1 MKKAIIL
8 IAVVALSACQT
19 TQQRQQ
25 DGRAQ
30 ADKVVRA
37 VFGTVKPLPVDP
49 NCSWCLVARR
59 CKVPTCPNQNEQKQ

>member
-1 MKKAIIL
+1 MKKAILL

-19 TQQRQQ
+19 TQSRQQ

-37 VFGTVKPLPVDP
+37 VFGTVKPLQADP
-49 NCSWCLVARR
+49 NCRWCLPKQR
-59 CKVPTCPNQNEQKQ
+59 CKVPSCPNALNKN